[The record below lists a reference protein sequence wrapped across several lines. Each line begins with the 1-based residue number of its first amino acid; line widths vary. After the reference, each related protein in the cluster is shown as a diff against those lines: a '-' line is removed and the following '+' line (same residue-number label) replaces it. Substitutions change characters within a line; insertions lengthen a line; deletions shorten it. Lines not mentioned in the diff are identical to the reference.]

1 MEIYGGKTTIHLG
14 GGRDNF
20 VLLPIIPQ
28 KAAANTRKSK
38 ASKAAKRKTTPNK
51 KRRR

>member
-1 MEIYGGKTTIHLG
+1 MQIYGGETTIHLG

-20 VLLPIIPQ
+20 VLLPIIPHE
-28 KAAANTRKSK
+28 AAANAGNPKVG
-38 ASKAAKRKTTPNK
+38 KAAKRKMAPNK